1 MKYRQPDA
9 FEVFNKF
16 LDREMAERRKNEFKR
31 MDDEKFKIPPKSRR
45 KRRKLCFRQFFHL

>member
-16 LDREMAERRKNEFKR
+16 LDREMAERRKDEFKR
-31 MDDEKFKIPPKSRR
+31 MDDEKFKIPPKNRR
-45 KRRKLCFRQFFHL
+45 KRRKSCFRQFFHL